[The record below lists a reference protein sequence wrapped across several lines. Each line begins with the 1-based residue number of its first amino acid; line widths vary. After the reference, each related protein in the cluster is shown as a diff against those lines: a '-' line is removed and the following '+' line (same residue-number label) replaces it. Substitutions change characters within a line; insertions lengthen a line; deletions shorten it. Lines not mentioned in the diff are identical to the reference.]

1 MRNSKLKTAESGRQ
15 RNNWMASGYLAL
27 VLHAHL
33 PFVRHIEYP
42 EFLEEDWLFEA
53 MTETYIPLI
62 AMCDD
67 LFSRGATFKFTMSL
81 TPPLLEMLSDSA
93 LQARYE
99 KRLVK
104 LVELAHR
111 EVARTAGQPEHR
123 VAVMYRDR
131 FVAAHRIFVERC
143 RYNLVS
149 AFAEIQRRGNIE
161 IIASCATHAILPLLE
176 TSNGV
181 RAQIRI
187 GVENYKKHFGV
198 SPRGFWLPE
207 CAYSQ
212 PVEEYLREAG
222 IDYFLIDTH
231 GLLFSRPRPKY
242 GIFAPVLT
250 RSGVAAFGRDPESS
264 KQVWSSKE
272 GYPGDGLYR
281 EFYRDLGYDADY
293 EYIRPYLHGV
303 TFRRGV
309 GIKYHKVTGNVALH
323 EKQIYEPQPAQEKA
337 AEHAGNF
344 MFNREQQVK
353 YYASALGI
361 EPIIVAPY
369 DAELFGHWWFEGIDF
384 LRYLFLKLYYD
395 QKTLATATLS
405 ECVAQHRRLQVVD
418 LCTSTWGAGGFFE
431 VWVNGTNDWIYRH
444 IHKAEERMVELACTH
459 QSSTGLVERALN
471 QMARELLLAQ
481 SSDWPFVM
489 TTGTQVPYAQK
500 RVRDHINR
508 FNRLYWEIKS
518 SSIDE
523 GFLSDLETKDNI
535 FPELSFR
542 VYL

>member
-1 MRNSKLKTAESGRQ
+1 
-15 RNNWMASGYLAL
+15 MANGYLAL

-33 PFVRHIEYP
+33 PFVRHIEHP
-42 EFLEEDWLFEA
+42 EFLEEEWLFEA
-53 MTETYIPLI
+53 ITETYIPLI

-67 LFSRGATFKFTMSL
+67 LFSKGVNFKFTMSL

-93 LQARYE
+93 LQDRYE
-99 KRLVK
+99 KRLIK
-104 LVELAHR
+104 LIELAHR
-111 EVARTAGQPEHR
+111 EVARTAARPEHR

-131 FVAAHRIFVERC
+131 FVAAHRIFLERC
-143 RYNLVS
+143 KRNLVS
-149 AFAEIQRRGNIE
+149 AFAEIQRRRNIE
-161 IIASCATHAILPLLE
+161 IIASSATHAILPLLE
-176 TSNGV
+176 TPNGV

-187 GVENYKKHFGV
+187 GVENYKKHFGN

-207 CAYSQ
+207 CAYSRGL
-212 PVEEYLREAG
+212 EEYLREAG
-222 IDYFLIDTH
+222 INYFLIDAH
-231 GLLFSRPRPKY
+231 GLLFSRPRSKY

-250 RSGVAAFGRDPESS
+250 RGGVAAFGRDPESS

-281 EFYRDLGYDADY
+281 EFYRDIGYDAEY
-293 EYIRPYLHGV
+293 EYIGPYLHGG

-309 GIKYHKVTGNVALH
+309 GIKYHRVTGDVALH
-323 EKQIYEPQPAQEKA
+323 EKRIYEPEPARQKA

-353 YYASALGI
+353 YYANALGI
-361 EPIIVAPY
+361 KPIIVAPY

-384 LRYLFLKLYYD
+384 LEYLFLKLHYD
-395 QKTLATATLS
+395 QKSLVPVTLS
-405 ECVAQHRRLQVVD
+405 EYLAQDVSLQVVEP
-418 LCTSTWGAGGFFE
+418 CASSWGAGGFFE

-444 IHKAEERMVELACTH
+444 IHKAEERMVELAYTH
-459 QSSTGLVERALN
+459 QSSAGLVERALN
-471 QMARELLLAQ
+471 QMARELMLAQ
-481 SSDWPFVM
+481 ASDWSFIM

-500 RVRDHINR
+500 RIRDHLNR

-523 GFLSDLETKDNI
+523 GFLCDLESKDNI
-535 FPELSFR
+535 FPELSFK